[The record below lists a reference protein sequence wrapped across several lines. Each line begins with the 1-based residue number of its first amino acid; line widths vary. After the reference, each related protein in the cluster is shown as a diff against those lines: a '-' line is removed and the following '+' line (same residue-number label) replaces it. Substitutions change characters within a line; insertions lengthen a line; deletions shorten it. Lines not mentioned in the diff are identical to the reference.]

1 MQKDLKLIK
10 KYYGENMTHLVRDL
24 FPTILENEGKLFEL
38 INSKYAHSK
47 SLYGDIVNSGLEEK
61 FKSYIYSL
69 YYVEKKETKVS
80 KTPFELMDE
89 AGYILYECKTKE
101 DVEQFIKY
109 YKEEEK
115 LCTFNDIEGRLDKNY
130 IFWAVKKDV
139 DDIKREDFDYPERED
154 LYGISVI
161 SLQFTKGEKNILSI
175 KNRYN
180 HRVNNPDA
188 TFSNNL
194 DNIMSGLT
202 ESFNKYFN
210 LNVNENYIYFYL
222 PDYVRASDE
231 KFYKYNYEINNIYY
245 CENNIII
252 DNFDVVKDYSDKTRY
267 IVADYFILDL
277 KKEDGTLNDLKLY
290 DDRISESFINDFKDT
305 KKITIRKENNNHILD
320 VKTNN
325 YNIEMKIDNL
335 NRIISYKNND
345 IKNIPNNYLRYSRYI
360 KEIEIN
366 NVSTIGDCFMDIY
379 PTLIKK
385 INLPNVSII
394 GDNFMYD
401 DRNLKNFIAPNLEII
416 GNSFLKNNQKLIVLN
431 IPNLKIAGDYFL
443 TDNQYLEQLYLP
455 NLEKLGYASLYMNER
470 LKVFEIPTKVKLG
483 NLCLSCNHNVDL
495 YEKEK
500 QKVKRKKFN

>member
-1 MQKDLKLIK
+1 
-10 KYYGENMTHLVRDL
+10 
-24 FPTILENEGKLFEL
+24 
-38 INSKYAHSK
+38 
-47 SLYGDIVNSGLEEK
+47 
-61 FKSYIYSL
+61 
-69 YYVEKKETKVS
+69 
-80 KTPFELMDE
+80 
-89 AGYILYECKTKE
+89 
-101 DVEQFIKY
+101 
-109 YKEEEK
+109 
-115 LCTFNDIEGRLDKNY
+115 
-130 IFWAVKKDV
+130 
-139 DDIKREDFDYPERED
+139 
-154 LYGISVI
+154 
-161 SLQFTKGEKNILSI
+161 
-175 KNRYN
+175 
-180 HRVNNPDA
+180 
-188 TFSNNL
+188 
-194 DNIMSGLT
+194 MSGLT